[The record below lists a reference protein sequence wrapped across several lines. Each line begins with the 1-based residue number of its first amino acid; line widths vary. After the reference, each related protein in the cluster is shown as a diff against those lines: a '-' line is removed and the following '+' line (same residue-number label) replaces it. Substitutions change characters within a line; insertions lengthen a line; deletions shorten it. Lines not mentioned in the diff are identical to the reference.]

1 MGGAERAER
10 KRKQQAAQ
18 AAATETTP
26 AVAAGQGKGGRR
38 GAAVVVLVAVLALLV
53 GGGIWL
59 QQRGP
64 DLPPAIPAAAP
75 GPAYPVAVQ
84 GDAVVSGEP
93 AAPVTIDVY
102 EDFLCSGCGQF
113 EQLYG
118 GQLEAAAAAGQARV
132 VYHPVAI
139 LDEYSDPAGYS
150 TLAAG
155 SALCAADAGIF
166 PRFHD
171 SLFDTQPLGSGPAWD
186 TAQLQQLGGALG
198 AGPEFARCVAAEH
211 DERISRATEQARQF
225 LTERRPDGRFGTP
238 TVLVNGA
245 IADTS
250 DPGWLDDALGAAR

>member
-18 AAATETTP
+18 AAATQAGP
-26 AVAAGQGKGGRR
+26 AAAHQGRGGRR
-38 GAAVVVLVAVLALLV
+38 GTVGVVVLVLLVLLV
-53 GGGIWL
+53 GGGFWL
-59 QQRGP
+59 QQRGA
-64 DLPPAIPAAAP
+64 DLPPAIPVAAP
-75 GPAYPVAVQ
+75 GPAYPVAAH
-84 GDAVVSGEP
+84 GDTVMIGKP

-118 GQLEAAAAAGQARV
+118 AQLEAAAAAGQARV
-132 VYHPVAI
+132 AYHPVAI
-139 LDEYSDPAGYS
+139 LDEYSEPEGYS

-171 SLFDTQPLGSGPAWD
+171 SLYDTQPLGSGPAWSA
-186 TAQLQQLGGALG
+186 AQLQQLGGALG
-198 AGPEFARCVAAEH
+198 AGPDFARCVATDH
-211 DERISRATEQARQF
+211 DERITRATEQARQM
-225 LTERRPDGRFGTP
+225 LSERRPDGRFGTP

-245 IADTS
+245 IVDTS
-250 DPGWLDDALGAAR
+250 DPGWLDEALGAAR